1 MEDLLLAECAHRPLI
16 EWSFP
21 GGPPPVVRWAVCAIP
36 VVAEV
41 LPVPCAV
48 AVGLARA
55 HQQREG
61 SRSRH
66 EMWTSRLL
74 DRLDSYVDQ
83 RLARLWCDLALL
95 AEERDPVAADGL
107 RHRVERQA
115 RPGLWARSLE
125 WLLLAGRQLED
136 LDVALTVAL
145 ADKHRAVRQAVNR
158 SRRSTVLPVQLRAA
172 GLRAAT
178 ETTRPLEER
187 LLNVVSASVDARRAD
202 FPRPLSAPSS
212 TWLADHGLEDLVRG
226 ATRRA
231 VAEFAKV
238 MPDLGAAEEE
248 HLTATLLAGLANE
261 FTALPAHTRLAGVAG
276 PHLRVGHRTVT
287 KKEERANGA
296 DIGVVVDV
304 RVPDRLQLRTG
315 DLIQVKKSA
324 ALTPGRAGRE
334 DTWTVKR
341 RQLHDLLEHSA
352 SSVYWLIRGN
362 GDVLVVP
369 AKFLAAVEGAT
380 ARPSSQQFTVGYTA
394 VRHTAVTIEQYLPDL
409 IVGLW
414 LGSSS
419 ERTLQAAQGTGRTT
433 RPRFAL
439 TIDVVL
445 EQMEG

>member
-1 MEDLLLAECAHRPLI
+1 MLAECAHRPLI
-16 EWSFP
+16 EWSYP
-21 GGPPPVVRWAVCAIP
+21 GGPPPLVRWAVYATP
-36 VVAEV
+36 AVADV

-61 SRSRH
+61 PRSRH
-66 EMWTSRLL
+66 ETWTSRLL
-74 DRLDSYVDQ
+74 ERLDPRVDQ
-83 RLARLWCDLALL
+83 RLAQLWRDLALL
-95 AEERDPVAADGL
+95 AEERDPVAAAGL
-107 RHRVERQA
+107 RHMVEKQG
-115 RPGLWARSLE
+115 RPALWARSLE
-125 WLLLAGRQLED
+125 WLLLLGRHLEG

-145 ADKHRAVRQAVNR
+145 ADKHRIVRQAVNR
-158 SRRSTVLPVQLRAA
+158 CSRSMILPVQLRAG

-178 ETTRPLEER
+178 ESAGPLEER
-187 LLNVVSASVDARRAD
+187 LLNVLAASVDARRAD

-212 TWLADHGLEDLVRG
+212 TWLTDHGLEDLVRG

-231 VAEFAKV
+231 VAEFAHATH
-238 MPDLGAAEEE
+238 DLGAAEEE
-248 HLTATLLAGLANE
+248 HLTATLLAGLAGE
-261 FTALPAHTRLAGVAG
+261 FTALPARTRLAGVAG
-276 PHLRVGHRTVT
+276 PHLRVGHRPVT

-304 RVPDRLQLRTG
+304 RVPGQLHLRTG

-324 ALTPGRAGRE
+324 ALTPGRVGRE
-334 DTWTVKR
+334 DSWTVKR

-380 ARPSSQQFTVGYTA
+380 ARPSAQQCTVGYTA
-394 VRHTAVTIEQYLPDL
+394 VRHTAVAMEQYLPDL
-409 IVGLW
+409 VVGLW

-439 TIDVVL
+439 SIDIVL
-445 EQMEG
+445 EHMEG